1 MSDIRFGTKWVRA
14 DYGLIVAPYAIPMPE
29 PQTSFVEIPG
39 RDGALDLS
47 EAFGTVRYADRV
59 IPLTLYA
66 RAPFD
71 AAVSAFAAVAH
82 GRRMNVI
89 FDRDPSYYYDAWVT
103 VEDVER
109 HAGYCELS
117 LKCRAKPYKLEHFE
131 TMLTILPS
139 GSATATL
146 TNTRMPV
153 VPVIASSAEMTL
165 MFTISAISY
174 TVTLSTGT
182 HIIPSLVLMEGD
194 TEIGITGTGSI
205 TFTYRKG
212 AL

>member
-1 MSDIRFGTKWVRA
+1 MSDIRFGTKWAHA

-29 PQTSFVEIPG
+29 PQMNFVEIPG

-47 EAFGTVRYADRV
+47 EAFGTVRYTDRI

-71 AAVSAFAAVAH
+71 TSISAFAADVH
-82 GRRMNVI
+82 GRRMYVI
-89 FDRDPSYYYDAWVT
+89 FDRDPTFYYDARMT
-103 VEDVER
+103 IEDVER

-117 LKCRAKPYKLEHFE
+117 LECRTKPYKLEHFE
-131 TMLTILPS
+131 TAITVLPT
-139 GSATATL
+139 GSATVTL

-153 VPVIASSAEMTL
+153 VPTITTSAGMALTFSIEEAVY
-165 MFTISAISY
+165 TINLAAGAH
-174 TVTLSTGT
+174 VV
-182 HIIPSLVLMEGD
+182 PSLVLMEGE

>member
-1 MSDIRFGTKWVRA
+1 VSDVRFGTKWARA
-14 DYGLIVAPYAIPMPE
+14 DYGLIVAPYSIPMPE

-59 IPLTLYA
+59 VPLTLYA

-71 AAVSAFAAVAH
+71 GALSTFAADVH

-89 FDRDPSYYYDAWVT
+89 FDRDPTYFYDARVT

-117 LKCRAKPYKLEHFE
+117 LKCRAKPYKMEHFE
-131 TMLTILPS
+131 TTMTVIPV
-139 GSATATL
+139 GSAALTL
-146 TNTRMPV
+146 TNSRMPV
-153 VPVIASSAEMTL
+153 VPVITAPAEMTL
-165 MFTISAISY
+165 TFTVAGVVYTINLSAGSH
-174 TVTLSTGT
+174 VV
-182 HIIPSLVLMEGD
+182 PSLVLMEGD
-194 TEIGITGTGSI
+194 TEIDITGTGSI

>member
-1 MSDIRFGTKWVRA
+1 MSDIRFGTKWARA

-29 PQTSFVEIPG
+29 PQMNFVEIPG
-39 RDGALDLS
+39 RDGTLDLS
-47 EAFGTVRYADRV
+47 EAFGVVRYADRI

-71 AAVSAFAAVAH
+71 TQISAFAADVH

-89 FDRDPSYYYDAWVT
+89 FDRDPTFYYDARVT

-117 LKCRAKPYKLEHFE
+117 LECRAKPYKLDHFE
-131 TMLTILPS
+131 TTITVLPT
-139 GSATATL
+139 GTASVTL
-146 TNTRMPV
+146 TNTRIPV
-153 VPVIASSAEMTL
+153 VPSITMSAEMTL
-165 MFTISAISY
+165 TYTLNEKEY
-174 TVTLSTGT
+174 TVNLAAGS
-182 HIIPSLVLMEGD
+182 HIIPSLVLIESD
-194 TEIGITGTGSI
+194 TTIGITGTGRI

>member
-1 MSDIRFGTKWVRA
+1 MSDIRVGTKWAHA

-29 PQTSFVEIPG
+29 PQTNFVAIPG

-47 EAFGTVRYADRV
+47 EAFGTVRYADRI

-71 AAVSAFAAVAH
+71 TLISAFAADVH

-89 FDRDPSYYYDAWVT
+89 FDRDPTYYYDARILVD
-103 VEDVER
+103 DVER
-109 HAGYCELS
+109 HTGYCELS
-117 LKCRAKPYKLEHFE
+117 LECRAKPYKLDHFE
-131 TMLTILPS
+131 TTITVLPT
-139 GSATATL
+139 GTASVTL
-146 TNTRMPV
+146 SNTRMSV
-153 VPVIASSAEMTL
+153 VPTITVSAEMTL
-165 MFTISAISY
+165 AF
-174 TVTLSTGT
+174 TLSGKDYTINLATGT
-182 HIIPSLVLMEGD
+182 HTVPSLVLMEGD
-194 TEIGITGTGSI
+194 TEIGITGTGRI

>member
-1 MSDIRFGTKWVRA
+1 MSDIRFGTKWSHA

-47 EAFGTVRYADRV
+47 EAFGTVRYTDRI
-59 IPLTLYA
+59 IPLTLYT

-71 AAVSAFAAVAH
+71 TLISTFAADAH

-89 FDRDPSYYYDAWVT
+89 FDRDPTYYYDARVT
-103 VEDVER
+103 LEDVER

-117 LKCRAKPYKLEHFE
+117 LECRARPYKMEHFD
-131 TMLTILPS
+131 TTITVLTT
-139 GSATATL
+139 GSATITL

-153 VPVIASSAEMTL
+153 VPVITVSAGMTL
-165 MFTISAISY
+165 TFTLLGKDY
-174 TVTLSTGT
+174 TVNLSAGMHT
-182 HIIPSLVLMEGD
+182 IPYLVLMEGD
-194 TEIGITGTGSI
+194 TEIGITGSGQI

>member
-1 MSDIRFGTKWVRA
+1 MSDIRFGTKWAHA

-29 PQTSFVEIPG
+29 PQTNFVEIPG

-47 EAFGTVRYADRV
+47 EAFGAVRYADRI

-71 AAVSAFAAVAH
+71 ALISAFAADVH
-82 GRRMNVI
+82 GRRMNMI
-89 FDRDPSYYYDAWVT
+89 FDRDPTFYYDARVT

-131 TMLTILPS
+131 TMITDLPT
-139 GSATATL
+139 GSATVTL
-146 TNTRMPV
+146 TNTRLPV
-153 VPVIASSAEMTL
+153 VPVITVSAEMTL
-165 MFTISAISY
+165 AFTISGKDYS
-174 TVTLSTGT
+174 VTLPAGT
-182 HIIPSLVLMEGD
+182 HTVPSLVLMERD

>member
-1 MSDIRFGTKWVRA
+1 MSDIRFGTKWAHA
-14 DYGLIVAPYAIPMPE
+14 DYGQIVAPYAIPVPE
-29 PQTSFVEIPG
+29 PQTNFVEIPG

-47 EAFGTVRYADRV
+47 EAFGTVRYADRI

-71 AAVSAFAAVAH
+71 TLISAFAADVH

-89 FDRDPSYYYDAWVT
+89 FDRDPTFYYDARVT
-103 VEDVER
+103 LEDVER

-131 TMLTILPS
+131 TAITVLPT
-139 GSATATL
+139 GSATVTL

-153 VPVIASSAEMTL
+153 VPTIAVSAEMTL
-165 MFTISAISY
+165 VFAIAGVSYSISLAAGSH
-174 TVTLSTGT
+174 VM
-182 HIIPSLVLMEGD
+182 PSLVLMEGD
-194 TEIGITGTGSI
+194 TEVEITGSGSI

-212 AL
+212 AI

>member
-1 MSDIRFGTKWVRA
+1 MSDIRFGTKWAHA

-29 PQTSFVEIPG
+29 PQTNFVEIPG

-47 EAFGTVRYADRV
+47 EAFGAVRYADRI

-71 AAVSAFAAVAH
+71 ALISAFAADVH
-82 GRRMNVI
+82 GRRMNMI
-89 FDRDPSYYYDAWVT
+89 FDRDPTFYYDARVT

-131 TMLTILPS
+131 TMITDLPT
-139 GSATATL
+139 GSATVTL

-153 VPVIASSAEMTL
+153 VPVITVSAEMTL
-165 MFTISAISY
+165 AFTISGKDYS
-174 TVTLSTGT
+174 VTLPAGT
-182 HIIPSLVLMEGD
+182 QTVPSLVLMERD

>member
-1 MSDIRFGTKWVRA
+1 MSDIRFGTKWAHA

-47 EAFGTVRYADRV
+47 EAFGTVRYTDRI
-59 IPLTLYA
+59 IPLTLYT

-71 AAVSAFAAVAH
+71 TLISTFAADAH

-89 FDRDPSYYYDAWVT
+89 FDRDPTYYYDARVT
-103 VEDVER
+103 LEDVER

-117 LKCRAKPYKLEHFE
+117 LECRARPYKMEHFD
-131 TMLTILPS
+131 TTITVLTT
-139 GSATATL
+139 GSATITL

-153 VPVIASSAEMTL
+153 VPVITVSAGMTL
-165 MFTISAISY
+165 TFTLLGKDY
-174 TVTLSTGT
+174 TVNLSAGMHT
-182 HIIPSLVLMEGD
+182 IPYLVLMEGD
-194 TEIGITGTGSI
+194 TEIGITGSGQI

>member
-1 MSDIRFGTKWVRA
+1 MSDIRFGTKWVHS
-14 DYGLIVAPYAIPMPE
+14 DYGLIVAPYAITMPE
-29 PQTSFVEIPG
+29 PQTNFVEIPG

-47 EAFGTVRYADRV
+47 EAFGTIRYADRI

-71 AAVSAFAAVAH
+71 VLISSLAADVH

-89 FDRDPSYYYDAWVT
+89 FDRDPTYYYDARMT
-103 VEDVER
+103 IEDVER
-109 HAGYCELS
+109 HWGYCELS
-117 LKCRAKPYKLEHFE
+117 LECRVKPYKLEQFE
-131 TMLTILPS
+131 TAITVLPT
-139 GSATATL
+139 GIATVTL

-153 VPVIASSAEMTL
+153 VPSITVSAEMTL
-165 MFTISAISY
+165 TFMIGGKDYSINLSA
-174 TVTLSTGT
+174 GT
-182 HIIPSLVLMEGD
+182 HIIPSLLLMEGD
-194 TEIGITGTGSI
+194 TEIGITGTGRI

>member
-1 MSDIRFGTKWVRA
+1 MSDIRFGTKWAHA
-14 DYGLIVAPYAIPMPE
+14 DYGLIVAPYAIPVPE
-29 PQTSFVEIPG
+29 PQTNFVEIPG

-47 EAFGTVRYADRV
+47 EAFGTVRYADRI

-71 AAVSAFAAVAH
+71 TLISAFAADVH

-89 FDRDPSYYYDAWVT
+89 FDRDPTFYYDARVT
-103 VEDVER
+103 LEDVER

-131 TMLTILPS
+131 TAITVLPT
-139 GSATATL
+139 GSATVTL

-153 VPVIASSAEMTL
+153 VPTIAVSAEMTL
-165 MFTISAISY
+165 VFAIAGVSYSISLAAGSH
-174 TVTLSTGT
+174 VM
-182 HIIPSLVLMEGD
+182 PSLVLMEGD
-194 TEIGITGTGSI
+194 TEVEITGSGSI

>member
-1 MSDIRFGTKWVRA
+1 MSDIRFGTKWAHA

-29 PQTSFVEIPG
+29 PQMNFVEIPG

-47 EAFGTVRYADRV
+47 EAFGTVRYTDRI

-71 AAVSAFAAVAH
+71 TSISAFAADVH

-89 FDRDPSYYYDAWVT
+89 FDRDPTYYYDARMT
-103 VEDVER
+103 IEDVER

-117 LKCRAKPYKLEHFE
+117 LECRAKPYKLEHFE
-131 TMLTILPS
+131 TAITVLPT
-139 GSATATL
+139 GSATVTL

-153 VPVIASSAEMTL
+153 VPVITVSAGMTL
-165 MFTISAISY
+165 TFTLLGKDY
-174 TVTLSTGT
+174 TVNLSAGT

-194 TEIGITGTGSI
+194 TEIGITGTGRI

-212 AL
+212 TL

>member
-1 MSDIRFGTKWVRA
+1 MSDIRFGTKWAHA
-14 DYGLIVAPYAIPMPE
+14 DYGLIVAPYAIPLPE
-29 PQTSFVEIPG
+29 PQMNFVEIPG

-47 EAFGTVRYADRV
+47 EAFGTIRYADRI

-71 AAVSAFAAVAH
+71 VLISSLAADVH

-89 FDRDPSYYYDAWVT
+89 FDRDTTYYYDARMT
-103 VEDVER
+103 IEDVER
-109 HAGYCELS
+109 HWGYCELS
-117 LKCRAKPYKLEHFE
+117 LECRVKPYKLEQFE
-131 TMLTILPS
+131 TAITVLPT
-139 GSATATL
+139 GIATVTL

-153 VPVIASSAEMTL
+153 VPSITVSAEMTL
-165 MFTISAISY
+165 TFTIAGVGY
-174 TVTLSTGT
+174 TINLAAGS
-182 HIIPSLVLMEGD
+182 HIVPSLVLTDGETKID
-194 TEIGITGTGSI
+194 ITGTGSI

>member
-1 MSDIRFGTKWVRA
+1 VSDIRFGPKWAHA

-29 PQTSFVEIPG
+29 PQTNFVEIPG

-47 EAFGTVRYADRV
+47 EAFGTVRYTDRI

-71 AAVSAFAAVAH
+71 TLISAFAADLH
-82 GRRMNVI
+82 GRRMNLI
-89 FDRDPSYYYDAWVT
+89 FDRDPTFYYDARVT
-103 VEDVER
+103 LEDVER

-117 LKCRAKPYKLEHFE
+117 LECRARPYKMEHFD
-131 TMLTILPS
+131 TTITVLPT
-139 GSATATL
+139 GSVTITL
-146 TNTRMPV
+146 ANTRMPV
-153 VPVIASSAEMTL
+153 VPTITVSAEMTL
-165 MFTISAISY
+165 AFTIAGVVHTIHLAPGSHVVS
-174 TVTLSTGT
+174 
-182 HIIPSLVLMEGD
+182 SLVLMQGD
-194 TEIGITGTGSI
+194 TQVEITGIGSI

>member
-1 MSDIRFGTKWVRA
+1 MSDIRFGTKWAHA
-14 DYGLIVAPYAIPMPE
+14 DYDLIVAPYAIPMPE
-29 PQTSFVEIPG
+29 PQTNFAEIPG

-71 AAVSAFAAVAH
+71 ATLSAFAADVH

-89 FDRDPSYYYDAWVT
+89 FDRDPTYYFDT
-103 VEDVER
+103 RITLEDVER

-131 TMLTILPS
+131 TTITVLPVDN
-139 GSATATL
+139 ATVTL
-146 TNTRMPV
+146 TNARMPV
-153 VPVIASSAEMTL
+153 VPVITVSAGMTL
-165 MFTISAISY
+165 AFTIAGLVYTINLSA
-174 TVTLSTGT
+174 GT
-182 HIIPSLVLMEGD
+182 HVVPSLVLMEGD
-194 TEIGITGTGSI
+194 TEVEITGTGSI

>member
-1 MSDIRFGTKWVRA
+1 MSDIRFGTIWARA
-14 DYGLIVAPYAIPMPE
+14 DYGLIVAPYVIPMPE
-29 PQTSFVEIPG
+29 PQTNFVEIPG

-47 EAFGTVRYADRV
+47 EAFGTIRYADR
-59 IPLTLYA
+59 IIELTLYA

-71 AAVSAFAAVAH
+71 ALVSALAADVH

-89 FDRDPSYYYDAWVT
+89 FDRDPTYYYDARVT

-109 HAGYCELS
+109 HLGYCELS

-131 TMLTILPS
+131 TTITVLPS
-139 GSATATL
+139 GIATVTL

-153 VPVIASSAEMTL
+153 VPTITTSAEMTL
-165 MFTISAISY
+165 TFTIGGKDYS
-174 TVTLSTGT
+174 VTLSAGT
-182 HIIPSLVLMEGD
+182 HTIPSLVLLEGY
-194 TEIGITGTGSI
+194 TEIGITGTGSA
-205 TFTYRKG
+205 TFAYRKG

>member
-1 MSDIRFGTKWVRA
+1 MSDIRFGTKWAHA

-29 PQTSFVEIPG
+29 PQMNFVEIPG

-47 EAFGTVRYADRV
+47 EAFGTVRYADRT
-59 IPLTLYA
+59 ISLTLYA

-71 AAVSAFAAVAH
+71 ALISSFAVDVH

-89 FDRDPSYYYDAWVT
+89 FDRDPAYYFDARVT

-117 LKCRAKPYKLEHFE
+117 LECRARPYKMEHFD
-131 TMLTILPS
+131 TTITVLPT
-139 GSATATL
+139 GSATITL

-153 VPVIASSAEMTL
+153 VPVITVSAGMTL
-165 MFTISAISY
+165 TFTLLGKDSTVNLSA
-174 TVTLSTGT
+174 GT

-194 TEIGITGTGSI
+194 TEIGITGTGRI

>member
-1 MSDIRFGTKWVRA
+1 MSDIRFGTKWAHA

-29 PQTSFVEIPG
+29 PQTNFVEIPG

-47 EAFGTVRYADRV
+47 EAFGSVRYADRI

-71 AAVSAFAAVAH
+71 ALISAFAADVH

-89 FDRDPSYYYDAWVT
+89 FDRDPTFYYDARIT
-103 VEDVER
+103 LENVER
-109 HAGYCELS
+109 RVGFCELS
-117 LKCRAKPYKLEHFE
+117 LECRAKPYKLEHFE
-131 TMLTILPS
+131 TAITVLPT
-139 GSATATL
+139 GTASVTL

-153 VPVIASSAEMTL
+153 VPTITVSAEMTL
-165 MFTISAISY
+165 AF
-174 TVTLSTGT
+174 TLSGKDYTFNLSAGT
-182 HIIPSLVLMEGD
+182 HVIPSLVLTEG
-194 TEIGITGTGSI
+194 EMMIGITGTGRI

>member
-1 MSDIRFGTKWVRA
+1 MSDVRFGTKWAHA

-39 RDGALDLS
+39 RDGTLDLS
-47 EAFGTVRYADRV
+47 EAFNTVRYADRI
-59 IPLTLYA
+59 IPLTLYV

-71 AAVSAFAAVAH
+71 VAISAFAADVH

-89 FDRDPSYYYDAWVT
+89 LDRDPTYYYDARVT
-103 VEDVER
+103 VEDIER
-109 HAGYCELS
+109 HSGYCELS
-117 LKCRAKPYKLEHFE
+117 LECRSKPYKLEHFE
-131 TMLTILPS
+131 TAITVLPA

-146 TNTRMPV
+146 TNARMPV
-153 VPVIASSAEMTL
+153 VPTITVSAGMTL
-165 MFTISAISY
+165 TFTIAGVVHTINLAAGS
-174 TVTLSTGT
+174 
-182 HIIPSLVLMEGD
+182 HIVPSLVLMQGD
-194 TEIGITGTGSI
+194 TEVEITGTGSI

>member
-1 MSDIRFGTKWVRA
+1 MSDIRFGTKWARA

-29 PQTSFVEIPG
+29 PQTNFVEIPG

-47 EAFGTVRYADRV
+47 EAFGTVRYADRT
-59 IPLTLYA
+59 ISLTLYA

-71 AAVSAFAAVAH
+71 ALISSFAVDVH

-89 FDRDPSYYYDAWVT
+89 FDRDPAYYFDARVT

-117 LKCRAKPYKLEHFE
+117 LECRARPYKMEHFD
-131 TMLTILPS
+131 TTITVLPT
-139 GSATATL
+139 GSATITL

-153 VPVIASSAEMTL
+153 VPVITVSAGMTL
-165 MFTISAISY
+165 AFTLLGKDY
-174 TVTLSTGT
+174 TVNLSAGT

-194 TEIGITGTGSI
+194 TEIEITGTGRI

>member
-1 MSDIRFGTKWVRA
+1 MSDIRFGTKWARA

-47 EAFGTVRYADRV
+47 EAFGTVRYADRI

-71 AAVSAFAAVAH
+71 ATVSAFAADVH

-89 FDRDPSYYYDAWVT
+89 FDRDPAYYCDARVT
-103 VEDVER
+103 LEDVER

-117 LKCRAKPYKLEHFE
+117 IKCRAKPYKMEHFE
-131 TMLTILPS
+131 TTMTVLPT
-139 GSATATL
+139 GSATVTL

-153 VPVIASSAEMTL
+153 VPMISVSAEMTL
-165 MFTISAISY
+165 AFTIGGLVY
-174 TVTLSTGT
+174 TINLTAGT
-182 HIIPSLVLMEGD
+182 HVVPSLVLTEGD

>member
-1 MSDIRFGTKWVRA
+1 MSDVRFGTKWAHA
-14 DYGLIVAPYAIPMPE
+14 DYGLIVAPYAIPLPE
-29 PQTSFVEIPG
+29 PQMNFVEIPG

-47 EAFGTVRYADRV
+47 EAFGTIRYADRI

-71 AAVSAFAAVAH
+71 VLISSLAADVH

-89 FDRDPSYYYDAWVT
+89 FDRDPTYYYDARMT
-103 VEDVER
+103 IEDVER
-109 HAGYCELS
+109 HWGYCELS
-117 LKCRAKPYKLEHFE
+117 LECRVKPYKLEQFE
-131 TMLTILPS
+131 TAITVLPT
-139 GSATATL
+139 GIATVTL

-153 VPVIASSAEMTL
+153 VPSITVSAEMTL
-165 MFTISAISY
+165 TFTIAGVGY
-174 TVTLSTGT
+174 TINLAAGS
-182 HIIPSLVLMEGD
+182 HIVPSLVLTDGETKID
-194 TEIGITGTGSI
+194 ITGTGSI

>member
-1 MSDIRFGTKWVRA
+1 MSDIRFGTKWARA
-14 DYGLIVAPYAIPMPE
+14 DYGLIVAPYVIPMPE
-29 PQTSFVEIPG
+29 PQTNFVEIPG

-47 EAFGTVRYADRV
+47 EAFGTVRYADRI

-71 AAVSAFAAVAH
+71 AAISAFAADVH
-82 GRRMNVI
+82 GRRMNMI
-89 FDRDPSYYYDAWVT
+89 FDRDPTYYYDERVT
-103 VEDVER
+103 LEDVER
-109 HAGYCELS
+109 HAGYCELA

-131 TMLTILPS
+131 TAITVLPS
-139 GSATATL
+139 GNATVTL
-146 TNTRMPV
+146 ANTRMPV
-153 VPVIASSAEMTL
+153 VPTITVSAEMTL
-165 MFTISAISY
+165 AFTIGLIDY
-174 TVTLSTGT
+174 TVTLLAGT
-182 HIIPSLVLMEGD
+182 HVVPSLVLTEGD

>member
-1 MSDIRFGTKWVRA
+1 MSDIRFRTKWAHA
-14 DYGLIVAPYAIPMPE
+14 DYGLIVSPYAIPMPE

-47 EAFGTVRYADRV
+47 EAFGTVRYADRI

-71 AAVSAFAAVAH
+71 TLISVFAADVH

-89 FDRDPSYYYDAWVT
+89 FDRDPTFYYDARVT
-103 VEDVER
+103 LEDVER

-131 TMLTILPS
+131 TAITVLPT
-139 GSATATL
+139 GSATVTL

-153 VPVIASSAEMTL
+153 VPTIAVSAEMTL
-165 MFTISAISY
+165 VFAIAGVSYSISLAAGSH
-174 TVTLSTGT
+174 VM
-182 HIIPSLVLMEGD
+182 PSLVLMEGD
-194 TEIGITGTGSI
+194 TEVEITGSGSI

>member
-1 MSDIRFGTKWVRA
+1 MSDIRFGTKWARA

-29 PQTSFVEIPG
+29 PQTNFVEIPG

-47 EAFGTVRYADRV
+47 EAFGTVRYTDRI

-71 AAVSAFAAVAH
+71 SLISAFAADVH

-89 FDRDPSYYYDAWVT
+89 FDRDPTYYYDARVT
-103 VEDVER
+103 LEDVER

-117 LKCRAKPYKLEHFE
+117 LKCRTKPYKMEHYE
-131 TMLTILPS
+131 TTITVLPT
-139 GSATATL
+139 GSATVTL

-153 VPVIASSAEMTL
+153 VSTITVSAEMTL
-165 MFTISAISY
+165 TFTLTGKDYI
-174 TVTLSTGT
+174 VNLSVGT
-182 HIIPSLVLMEGD
+182 HVIPSLVLMEGD

>member
-1 MSDIRFGTKWVRA
+1 MSDIRFGTKWAHA

-29 PQTSFVEIPG
+29 PQTNFVEIPG

-47 EAFGTVRYADRV
+47 EAFGTIRYADRI

-71 AAVSAFAAVAH
+71 VLISSLAADVH

-89 FDRDPSYYYDAWVT
+89 FDRDPTYYYDARMT
-103 VEDVER
+103 IEDVER
-109 HAGYCELS
+109 HWGYCELS
-117 LKCRAKPYKLEHFE
+117 LECRVKPYKLEQFE
-131 TMLTILPS
+131 TAITVLPT
-139 GSATATL
+139 GIATVTL

-153 VPVIASSAEMTL
+153 VPSITVSAEMTL
-165 MFTISAISY
+165 TFTIAGVGY
-174 TVTLSTGT
+174 TINLAAGS
-182 HIIPSLVLMEGD
+182 HIVPSLVLTDGE
-194 TEIGITGTGSI
+194 TKIGITGTGSI